1 MKYFDLWEVKDQ
13 KIKDYSLGMRQKLGI
28 IQAVMEDQ
36 ELLLLDEPTN
46 GLDKQTIEKFIVL
59 MKELR
64 KQGKTIIIASHHEY
78 EIKELADEII
88 EIFEGKVM
96 NEK

>member
-1 MKYFDLWEVKDQ
+1 MKYFELWEVRNQ
-13 KIKDYSLGMRQKLGI
+13 KVKDYSLGMRQKLGI

-59 MKELR
+59 MKALR
-64 KQGKTIIIASHHEY
+64 KQGKTILIASHHEY
-78 EIKELADEII
+78 EIKELANQII
-88 EIFEGKVM
+88 EISEGRIV
-96 NEK
+96 NES